1 MVKAYPKSCRTER
14 MVEGA
19 GAKVAWTLPLLRNER
34 KHTVATELLL
44 SYRET
49 RLQMD
54 KQAQPEEK
62 LQLGSVST
70 FHPI

>member
-1 MVKAYPKSCRTER
+1 MVEEYSKSCRTER

-19 GAKVAWTLPLLRNER
+19 GAKVARTLSILRYER
-34 KHTVATELLL
+34 QHTMATELLL
-44 SYRET
+44 SDRET

-62 LQLGSVST
+62 L
-70 FHPI
+70 